1 MDTDEM
7 KRAEREGLMKE
18 VASQIIARLK
28 KIPSSNAPEDLGLD
42 GSAFEEI
49 AYQLQYGESALWDL
63 YEDITYTECEK
74 AYYNLDEKKKD
85 ILLDDYVSYDEGDDK
100 DEIEGKKDDAADQVV
115 KEIECAVFGYADDY
129 ELEVEGEEEE

>member
-1 MDTDEM
+1 MDSEDIKRTKREAVM
-7 KRAEREGLMKE
+7 KD
-18 VASQIIARLK
+18 VVSHIVARLK

-49 AYQLQYGESALWDL
+49 AYQLQYGESVFWDL

-74 AYYNLDEKKKD
+74 AYQNLTEKQRD
-85 ILLDDYVSYDEGDDK
+85 ILLDDYVSYDEGDDQ
-100 DEIEGKKDDAADQVV
+100 DEIESKKGDAVNQVV

-129 ELEVEGEEEE
+129 ELEMEGEE